1 MANFSKLAKRN
12 EVICVAGIAAAGL
25 LLAISKYSREKR

>member
-1 MANFSKLAKRN
+1 MANFSKLLKRN
-12 EVICVAGIAAAGL
+12 EVVCASGIAAAGL

>member
-1 MANFSKLAKRN
+1 MANLSKLAKRN
-12 EVICVAGIAAAGL
+12 EVLCAGGIVAAGL